1 MSSLIGSSSTGATDD
16 QVRSAEPRRNR
27 IGIGKIV
34 ALSLGV
40 GLAAAVLLPFIPW
53 PTVDANFATAM
64 VLFGFAVGWALL
76 AALSVRLTDQPQ
88 RWAYAP
94 ALFMG
99 GGAVLLLVL
108 PDAVLGA
115 LDWVWPPALLVL
127 VAWMFI
133 RAKRDLRSR
142 TRTWLLNPVLAVL
155 VLFALGGAYQ
165 TIGRAT
171 EPSVAMRGELVDV
184 GPYRLHLECTG
195 TGAPTVILEPGG
207 GASAATLGWIAPEVA
222 RQTTVC
228 VYDRAGKGWSD
239 AAQTAPDAAQTATD
253 LHTLLER
260 ADVAGPY
267 VLAGHSFGGLYVMR
281 YAAQYPDEVAGMVLI
296 DLTAPN
302 ANPVSPTTEG
312 SDTFL
317 KHVSALLSATAR
329 LGLGRLLAQATPSD
343 LPPPFRD
350 EARASAATAKEMAGF
365 IDEYA
370 VAGRSASE
378 AGELTS
384 LDGKPLMVLTAEQGN
399 APGWMPHQ
407 DAMAGLSTNSRHKV
421 VPGATHQ
428 SLVDNPTHAAVVSQ
442 AIVDVVEAI
451 RTGAPLATQ

>member
-1 MSSLIGSSSTGATDD
+1 MSTTGA
-16 QVRSAEPRRNR
+16 AEHEAGWGEPRRHR

-34 ALSLGV
+34 VLSMGA
-40 GLAAAVLLPFIPW
+40 GLAAALLFQFIPW

-64 VLFGFAVGWALL
+64 VLLGFALGWALL
-76 AALSVRLTDQPQ
+76 AALSARWTDQPQ

-99 GGAVLLLVL
+99 VSAALLLFL

-115 LDWVWPPALLVL
+115 LDWVWPPALLLL
-127 VAWMFI
+127 VAWVF
-133 RAKRDLRSR
+133 RHAKRDLRSR

-165 TIGRAT
+165 TIGGAT
-171 EPSVAMRGELVDV
+171 EPRVAMRGELVDV
-184 GPYRLHLECTG
+184 GAYRLHLECTG
-195 TGAPTVILEPGG
+195 TGGPTVILEAGG
-207 GASAATLGWIAPEVA
+207 GASAASLGWIAPDVA
-222 RQTTVC
+222 RHTTVC

-239 AAQTAPDAAQTATD
+239 AAQTAPDAAQIATD
-253 LHTLLER
+253 LRTLLER

-296 DLTAPN
+296 DSTAPN
-302 ANPVSPTTEG
+302 ATPVPPRNER
-312 SDTFL
+312 SDSLL
-317 KHVSALLSATAR
+317 KHFSALMSATAR
-329 LGLGRLLAQATPSD
+329 LGLGRLLG
-343 LPPPFRD
+343 
-350 EARASAATAKEMAGF
+350 ATANEMAAF

-384 LDGKPLMVLTAEQGN
+384 LDEKPLIVLTAEQGN

-407 DAMAGLSTNSRHKV
+407 DAMAALSSKSLHHV

-451 RTGAPLATQ
+451 RTGSPLATQ

>member
-1 MSSLIGSSSTGATDD
+1 
-16 QVRSAEPRRNR
+16 
-27 IGIGKIV
+27 
-34 ALSLGV
+34 
-40 GLAAAVLLPFIPW
+40 
-53 PTVDANFATAM
+53 
-64 VLFGFAVGWALL
+64 
-76 AALSVRLTDQPQ
+76 
-88 RWAYAP
+88 
-94 ALFMG
+94 
-99 GGAVLLLVL
+99 VLLLVL
-108 PDAVLGA
+108 PDAVLDA

-127 VAWMFI
+127 VAWVFT
-133 RAKRDLRSR
+133 RAKRDLRTR

-171 EPSVAMRGELVDV
+171 EPRVAMRGELVDV

-195 TGAPTVILEPGG
+195 TGSPTVVMEPGG
-207 GASAATLGWIAPEVA
+207 GASSASLGLIAPDVA
-222 RQTTVC
+222 GHTTVC

-239 AAQTAPDAAQTATD
+239 AAQTAPDGAQIATD

-260 ADVAGPY
+260 ADVTGPY

-296 DLTAPN
+296 DSTAPN
-302 ANPVSPTTEG
+302 TNPVSPTSEG
-312 SDTFL
+312 SNSFL
-317 KHVSALLSATAR
+317 KHFSALMSATAR
-329 LGLGRLLAQATPSD
+329 LGLGRLLG
-343 LPPPFRD
+343 
-350 EARASAATAKEMAGF
+350 ATANEMAAF

-384 LDGKPLMVLTAEQGN
+384 LDGKPLIVLTAEQGN
-399 APGWMPHQ
+399 SAGWMPHQ
-407 DAMAGLSTNSRHKV
+407 EAMAALSTNSLHNV

-428 SLVDNPTHAAVVSQ
+428 SLTDNAAHAAVVSQ

-451 RTGAPLATQ
+451 RTGAPLATP

>member
-1 MSSLIGSSSTGATDD
+1 MG
-16 QVRSAEPRRNR
+16 VSA
-27 IGIGKIV
+27 
-34 ALSLGV
+34 
-40 GLAAAVLLPFIPW
+40 
-53 PTVDANFATAM
+53 
-64 VLFGFAVGWALL
+64 ALL
-76 AALSVRLTDQPQ
+76 
-88 RWAYAP
+88 
-94 ALFMG
+94 LF
-99 GGAVLLLVL
+99 L

-115 LDWVWPPALLVL
+115 LDWVWPPALLLL
-127 VAWMFI
+127 VAWVF
-133 RAKRDLRSR
+133 RHAKRDLRSR

-165 TIGRAT
+165 TIGGAT
-171 EPSVAMRGELVDV
+171 EPRVAMRGELVDV
-184 GPYRLHLECTG
+184 GAYRLHLECTG
-195 TGAPTVILEPGG
+195 TGGPTVILEAGG
-207 GASAATLGWIAPEVA
+207 GASAASLGWIAPDVA
-222 RQTTVC
+222 RHTTVC

-239 AAQTAPDAAQTATD
+239 AAQTAPDAAQIAID
-253 LHTLLER
+253 LRTLLER

-296 DLTAPN
+296 DSTAPN
-302 ANPVSPTTEG
+302 ATPVAPRNER
-312 SDTFL
+312 SDSLL
-317 KHVSALLSATAR
+317 KHFSALMSATAR
-329 LGLGRLLAQATPSD
+329 LGLGRLLG
-343 LPPPFRD
+343 
-350 EARASAATAKEMAGF
+350 ATANEMAAF

-384 LDGKPLMVLTAEQGN
+384 LDEKPLIVLTAEQGN

-407 DAMAGLSTNSRHKV
+407 DAMAALSSKSLHHV

-451 RTGAPLATQ
+451 RTGSPLATQ

>member
-1 MSSLIGSSSTGATDD
+1 MSSTGAAKD
-16 QVRSAEPRRNR
+16 QARSAEPPRNR

-88 RWAYAP
+88 QWAYAP

-99 GGAVLLLVL
+99 VSAVLLLFL

-127 VAWMFI
+127 VAWVF
-133 RAKRDLRSR
+133 RHAKRDLRSR

-155 VLFALGGAYQ
+155 VLFALGGAYE

-195 TGAPTVILEPGG
+195 TGPPTVILEPGG
-207 GASAATLGWIAPEVA
+207 GASAATLGWIAPDVA
-222 RQTTVC
+222 RHTTVC

-239 AAQTAPDAAQTATD
+239 AAPTAPDGAQTATD

-296 DLTAPN
+296 DSTAPN
-302 ANPVSPTTEG
+302 TNPVSPTSEG
-312 SDTFL
+312 SNSFL
-317 KHVSALLSATAR
+317 KHFSALMSATAR
-329 LGLGRLLAQATPSD
+329 LGLGRLLG
-343 LPPPFRD
+343 
-350 EARASAATAKEMAGF
+350 ATANEMAAF

-384 LDGKPLMVLTAEQGN
+384 LDGKPLIVLTAEQGN
-399 APGWMPHQ
+399 SAGWMPHQ
-407 DAMAGLSTNSRHKV
+407 EAMAALSTNSLHNV

-428 SLVDNPTHAAVVSQ
+428 SLTDNAAHAAVVSQ

-451 RTGAPLATQ
+451 RTGAPLATP

>member
-1 MSSLIGSSSTGATDD
+1 MSSTGAAED
-16 QVRSAEPRRNR
+16 QARSAELRRNR
-27 IGIGKIV
+27 IGIGKIIV
-34 ALSLGV
+34 LSLGV
-40 GLAAAVLLPFIPW
+40 GLVAAVLLPFVPW

-64 VLFGFAVGWALL
+64 VLFGFALGWLLL

-99 GGAVLLLVL
+99 VAAVLLLFL
-108 PDAVLGA
+108 PEAVLDA

-127 VAWMFI
+127 VVWVFR

-142 TRTWLLNPVLAVL
+142 TRIWLLNPVLAVL
-155 VLFALGGAYQ
+155 VLFTLGGTYQ
-165 TIGRAT
+165 AVGRAT
-171 EPSVAMRGELVDV
+171 ESSVAMSGQLVDV

-195 TGAPTVILEPGG
+195 TGAPTVILEAGG
-207 GASAATLGWIAPEVA
+207 GASAATFGSIAPVVA
-222 RQTTVC
+222 RHTTVC

-239 AAQTAPDAAQTATD
+239 AAPTAPDGAQIATD

-260 ADVAGPY
+260 AEVPGPY

-296 DLTAPN
+296 DSTAPN
-302 ANPVSPTTEG
+302 TNRVPPTTDG
-312 SDTFL
+312 SDSFL
-317 KHVSALLSATAR
+317 KHVSALLSSTAR
-329 LGLGRLLAQATPSD
+329 IGLGRLLAGAVPSD
-343 LPPPFRD
+343 LPQPYRD
-350 EARASAATAKEMAGF
+350 EAQASAATAKEMAGF

-384 LDGKPLMVLTAEQGN
+384 LDGKPLIVLTAEQGN

-407 DAMAGLSTNSRHKV
+407 DAMAGLSTNSLHDV

-442 AIVDVVEAI
+442 AIVDVLEAV
-451 RTGAPLATQ
+451 RTGGPLGSQ

>member
-1 MSSLIGSSSTGATDD
+1 MNHAVSSTGATED
-16 QVRSAEPRRNR
+16 QARSAEPRRNDV
-27 IGIGKIV
+27 GIGKIV
-34 ALSLGV
+34 VLSLGV

-53 PTVDANFATAM
+53 PTVDADFATAM
-64 VLFGFAVGWALL
+64 VLLGFAVGWALL

-88 RWAYAP
+88 RWACAP
-94 ALFMG
+94 AVFMSV
-99 GGAVLLLVL
+99 GAALLLLL

-127 VAWMFI
+127 VVWVF
-133 RAKRDLRSR
+133 RHAKRDLRSR

-155 VLFALGGAYQ
+155 VLFALGGAFQ
-165 TIGRAT
+165 TIGGAL
-171 EPSVAMRGELVDV
+171 EPRVAMRGKLVDV
-184 GPYRLHLECTG
+184 GAYRLHLECTG
-195 TGAPTVILEPGG
+195 TGAPTVVLEAGG
-207 GASAATLGWIAPEVA
+207 GASAATFGLIAPEVA
-222 RQTTVC
+222 RHTTVC

-239 AAQTAPDAAQTATD
+239 AAPTAPDGAQIATD

-260 ADVAGPY
+260 ADIAGPY

-296 DLTAPN
+296 DSTAPN
-302 ANPVSPTTEG
+302 ATPVPPTTEG

-317 KHVSALLSATAR
+317 KHVSALMSATAR
-329 LGLGRLLAQATPSD
+329 LGLGR
-343 LPPPFRD
+343 PFG
-350 EARASAATAKEMAGF
+350 ATANEMAAF

-384 LDGKPLMVLTAEQGN
+384 LDGKPLIVLTAEQGN
-399 APGWMPHQ
+399 ATGWMQHQ
-407 DAMAGLSTNSRHKV
+407 DAMVGLSINSRHNV

-428 SLVDNPTHAAVVSQ
+428 SLVDDPAHAAVVDE

-451 RTGAPLATQ
+451 RTGTPLATQ

>member
-1 MSSLIGSSSTGATDD
+1 MSSWTGSGGTAATGD
-16 QVRSAEPRRNR
+16 QARSAESRRNR

-34 ALSLGV
+34 VLSLGV
-40 GLAAAVLLPFIPW
+40 GLAAAVLFPFIPW

-64 VLFGFAVGWALL
+64 VLFGFAIGWALL

-99 GGAVLLLVL
+99 VGALLLLLL
-108 PDAVLGA
+108 PDAVLGV

-127 VAWMFI
+127 VAWVF
-133 RAKRDLRSR
+133 RHAKRDLRSR

-165 TIGRAT
+165 TIGGAT
-171 EPSVAMRGELVDV
+171 EPRVAMRGELVDV

-195 TGAPTVILEPGG
+195 TGAPSVVIEPGG
-207 GASAATLGWIAPEVA
+207 GASAASLGLIAPDVA
-222 RQTTVC
+222 GHTTVC

-239 AAQTAPDAAQTATD
+239 AAQTAPDGAQIATD

-281 YAAQYPDEVAGMVLI
+281 YAAQYPDEVVGMVLI
-296 DLTAPN
+296 DSTAPN
-302 ANPVSPTTEG
+302 ATPVSPTNEG
-312 SDTFL
+312 SDRFL
-317 KHVSALLSATAR
+317 KHVSALISATAR
-329 LGLGRLLAQATPSD
+329 LGLGRLLG
-343 LPPPFRD
+343 
-350 EARASAATAKEMAGF
+350 ATANEMAAF

-378 AGELTS
+378 AGDLTS
-384 LDGKPLMVLTAEQGN
+384 LDGKPLIVLTAEQGN
-399 APGWMPHQ
+399 APGWMPRQ
-407 DAMAGLSTNSRHKV
+407 EAMATLSTNSLHDV

-428 SLVDNPTHAAVVSQ
+428 SLVDDPTHAAVVSR

-451 RTGAPLATQ
+451 RTGAPLATMR